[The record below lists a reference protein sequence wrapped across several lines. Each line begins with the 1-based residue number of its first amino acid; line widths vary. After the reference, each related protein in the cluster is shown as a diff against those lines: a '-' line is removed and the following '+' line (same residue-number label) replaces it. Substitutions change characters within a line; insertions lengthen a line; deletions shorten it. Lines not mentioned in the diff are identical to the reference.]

1 MLRRLLG
8 ALAVVLGLAAVA
20 GLVLVRTE
28 LERRSPVFDPPQ
40 VVRVAGGEPLPM
52 LAKRLG
58 EQGVLASPLAFRALA
73 RLRGEDRRVRSGLYE
88 FAGNATAADVLDALV
103 RGPQKLELVSFPE
116 GWPVERIALRLE
128 AAGLG
133 PAERYRELAENP
145 AFAASVGV
153 PAPRLEGYLFP
164 DTYSFGDDPTPEE
177 VLGRMTARFHEV
189 TGERYRRAAEEAGL
203 TLHEAVT
210 LPSLGE
216 TEAAVPEERPLI
228 SAVFHNRLERGMKLQ
243 TDPTVLYGVPGR
255 TPPIRQSDL
264 ARATPYNT
272 YVVPGLPPGPI
283 ANPGLSSLDAA
294 VHPLAGTRALYFVAR
309 ADRTHQFSETLAAHV
324 RAVQQHQR

>member
-1 MLRRLLG
+1 MVRRILG
-8 ALAVVLGLAAVA
+8 AVAVVLCLAAVL
-20 GLVLVRTE
+20 GLMVVRAE

-40 VVRVAGGEPLPM
+40 VVRVADGEPLPA

-73 RLRGEDRRVRSGLYE
+73 RWRGEDRRVRSGLYE
-88 FAGNATAADVLDALV
+88 LGGNATAADVLDALV

-116 GWPVERIALRLE
+116 GWTVERIALRLE

-133 PAERYRELAENP
+133 PAERYRELAEDP
-145 AFAASVGV
+145 TFAAALGV

-164 DTYSFGDDPTPEE
+164 DTYSFGDDPTPAE

-189 TGERYRRAAEEAGL
+189 TGEPYGRAAAEAGL
-203 TLHEAVT
+203 TLHQAVT
-210 LPSLGE
+210 LASLVE
-216 TEAAVPEERPLI
+216 AEAAVPQERARI
-228 SAVFHNRLERGMKLQ
+228 AAVFHNRLERGMRLQ

-264 ARATPYNT
+264 DRETPYNT
-272 YVVPGLPPGPI
+272 YVIPGLPPGPI

-294 VHPLAGTRALYFVAR
+294 VHPLEGTRALYFVAR
-309 ADRTHQFSETLAAHV
+309 ADRTHQFSETLEAHV
-324 RAVQQHQR
+324 RAVRQHQR